1 MNNSI
6 KVFQNIGDNVIC
18 FDTKEDFMK
27 HYNKNKETIDGMST
41 RGLNVK
47 YKIEGFKIGRSK
59 GEIILYPLK
68 ESKSKSDSE
77 TDLNIQQ
84 QSQTTT
90 SKLAQPEI
98 KNKLTIEEKLDFI
111 NRRIKKIEEM
121 LTLIINQ
128 TIVTE

>member
-77 TDLNIQQ
+77 TDLNLQQ
-84 QSQTTT
+84 QS
-90 SKLAQPEI
+90 QPEI
-98 KNKLTIEEKLDFI
+98 KNKLTIEEKLDYI

>member
-6 KVFQNIGDNVIC
+6 KVFQNIGDNIIC

-77 TDLNIQQ
+77 SDLNMQQ
-84 QSQTTT
+84 TQT
-90 SKLAQPEI
+90 QPEV
-98 KNKLTIEEKLDFI
+98 KNKLSIEEKLDYI

-128 TIVTE
+128 TMVTE

>member
-6 KVFQNIGDNVIC
+6 KVFQNIGDNIIC

-77 TDLNIQQ
+77 SDLNMQA
-84 QSQTTT
+84 QT
-90 SKLAQPEI
+90 QPEI
-98 KNKLTIEEKLDFI
+98 KSNKLSIEEKLDYI

-121 LTLIINQ
+121 LALIINQ